1 MTPVAEKAAPIPGA
15 AARVLEI
22 VYRNTAQPEWTVAT
36 LLQGSNEV
44 VGVCWSKGGRFG
56 REFKD
61 QDWFILP
68 GKVAE
73 NVLASARALEAER
86 QEKMLQGYREQAADV
101 EAEAEAL
108 EWCEALI
115 GDAFEEE

>member
-1 MTPVAEKAAPIPGA
+1 MTPVAEKTAPISEA
-15 AARVLEI
+15 AVKVLEI
-22 VYRNTAQPEWTVAT
+22 VYRNTAHPEWTVAT

-56 REFKD
+56 RDFTDKE
-61 QDWFILP
+61 WFILP
-68 GKVAE
+68 TEVAVG
-73 NVLASARALEAER
+73 VLASARALEAQR
-86 QEKMLQGYREQAADV
+86 QEKMLQGYREQAADP

-108 EWCEALI
+108 EWSEALI